1 MISRRD
7 FIELATKA
15 GIATTV
21 PGCIRHHSA
30 ESPTDGITVN
40 DVHSHLNPTRVHDV
54 VRPESIDAVQSVVR
68 AARRAGRKVSVSG
81 GRHAMGGQQFATDST
96 LIDMN
101 GLTRVIEFDRIGG
114 EIEVEAGIQ
123 WPELYQ
129 YLLESQV
136 NETKPWA
143 FVQKQTGADK
153 LSIGGALAAN
163 VHGRGLRLPPF
174 VGDVI
179 AFTIV
184 GPDGMVR
191 RCSRT
196 ENPELFR
203 AAIGGYGL
211 FGAVV
216 NVRLR
221 LTPRH
226 KVQRT
231 VEVIDIDDLPAM
243 FDRRIAAGYQYG
255 DFQFATQL
263 DPDALLRKGVFSCYR
278 PVDDATP
285 MPSGRAHLTPENW
298 RELILLAHV
307 DRARAFQAYSSYYLT
322 TSGQYYWSDEHQMS
336 TYIPD
341 YHETLGARLGEYA
354 RGTEMISEIYVPRDA
369 LVRFLSDV
377 RSEVLTADRLNSIV
391 FGGFAI
397 VALAIAVVG
406 VAGVLAFSVSAR
418 TREFGIRLAI
428 GSQPSRLLAGVI
440 AQGALIAA
448 VGVITGT
455 VLGYALARL
464 ANRYFDGMQMPST
477 LPVVAS
483 AFVLLAAA
491 VVASALPAAR
501 AARVDVI
508 QALRSD

>member
-1 MISRRD
+1 MISRRE
-7 FIELATKA
+7 FLELAAKA
-15 GIATTV
+15 GIATAV
-21 PGCIRHHSA
+21 PGCIPRHSA
-30 ESPTDGITVN
+30 EASTDGVTVN
-40 DVHSHLNPTRVHDV
+40 DVHSHLNPTRVRDV

-68 AARRAGRKVSVSG
+68 AARRNGRGVSVAG
-81 GRHAMGGQQFATDST
+81 GRHAMGGQQFATNST

-101 GLTRVIEFDRIGG
+101 GLTRVIEFDRARG

-129 YLLESQV
+129 YLLESQA
-136 NETKPWA
+136 NDKKPWA
-143 FVQKQTGADK
+143 FIQKQTGADK

-174 VGDVI
+174 VGDVV

-184 GPDGMVR
+184 GPDGVVR

-196 ENPELFR
+196 ENSEVFR

-211 FGAVV
+211 FGAMV

-231 VEVIDIDDLPAM
+231 VEVIDIADLPAM
-243 FDRRIAAGYQYG
+243 FDQRIAEGYQYG

-263 DPDALLRKGVFSCYR
+263 DPEALLRIGVFSCYR

-285 MPSGRAHLTPENW
+285 MPANRARLSPENW

-341 YHETLGARLGEYA
+341 YHEALGARLGEYA

-369 LVRFLSDV
+369 LVRFLADV
-377 RSEVLTADRLNSIV
+377 RSDFLEHKTDLIYGTIRLIERDNETMLRWAKQPYACIIFNIHVMPDPTGIERAKQEFRRLIDRGLQYGGSYYLTYHRWADRRQV
-391 FGGFAI
+391 
-397 VALAIAVVG
+397 
-406 VAGVLAFSVSAR
+406 
-418 TREFGIRLAI
+418 
-428 GSQPSRLLAGVI
+428 
-440 AQGALIAA
+440 
-448 VGVITGT
+448 
-455 VLGYALARL
+455 
-464 ANRYFDGMQMPST
+464 
-477 LPVVAS
+477 
-483 AFVLLAAA
+483 AAA
-491 VVASALPAAR
+491 YPEFPDFLRLKRRLDPAE
-501 AARVDVI
+501 VF
-508 QALRSD
+508 QSDWYRHYKTMFADQL